1 LHDTAYSF
9 TGPIAGDNESVQ
21 PLNAPAP
28 NGANVTA
35 YYHTHGAYDPE
46 YDSEYFSNTYDG
58 QGDIPFAKNNKM
70 DGYLAT
76 PMGKIK
82 YYNYVNDTITRLQ

>member
-1 LHDTAYSF
+1 MHTLIKQIPKRPRLRPVCEFTTANHR
-9 TGPIAGDNESVQ
+9 D
-21 PLNAPAP
+21 
-28 NGANVTA
+28 GAT
-35 YYHTHGAYDPE
+35 AYDPE

-76 PMGKIK
+76 PSGKIK